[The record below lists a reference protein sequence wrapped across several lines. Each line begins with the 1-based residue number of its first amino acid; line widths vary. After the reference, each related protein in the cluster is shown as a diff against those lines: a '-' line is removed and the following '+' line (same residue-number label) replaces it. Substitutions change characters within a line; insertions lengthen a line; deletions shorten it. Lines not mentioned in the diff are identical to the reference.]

1 MGLQEPYMKLLN
13 FGSLN
18 LDYTYHVDHFVRPGE
33 TEASASRSFACG
45 GKGLNQS
52 VALAKSGAEVWHA
65 GAVGKLDGGI
75 LLKTLNA
82 AGVNTELVAQLEDIP
97 SGSAFIQ
104 VVPEG
109 ENSIVLDG
117 GANQAITR
125 EYISSVLS
133 HFVYGDWLILQN
145 EISELPYL
153 IEKAHDA
160 GMKIILNPSP
170 MNRSVWKMP
179 LGYVDIFLLNE
190 EEAAELSDHA
200 EDPLAELARRYPRAL
215 IVITLGAKGSIAIED
230 GIRYHQNAYP
240 ANPVDTVG
248 AGDTFTG
255 FLIGSLAEGVPLQDA
270 MRLAAKAAAI
280 SVTRKGASTS
290 IPELREVIAALA

>member
-1 MGLQEPYMKLLN
+1 MKLLN

-33 TEASASRSFACG
+33 TEASFSRSTACG

-52 VALAKSGAEVWHA
+52 VALAKSGAEVYHA
-65 GAVGKLDGGI
+65 GAVGAEDGAI
-75 LLKTLNA
+75 LLATLHN
-82 AGVNTELVAQLEDIP
+82 AGVNTDFVRQLADTP

-104 VVPEG
+104 VNSSG
-109 ENSIVLDG
+109 ENCIVLDG

-125 EYISSVLS
+125 EHIDAVLS
-133 HFVYGDWLILQN
+133 HFVNGDWLILQN

-153 IEKAHDA
+153 IEKAHDN
-160 GMKIILNPSP
+160 GMIIALNPSP
-170 MNRSVWKMP
+170 MNASVLKMP
-179 LGYVDIFLLNE
+179 LGYVNVFLLNE
-190 EEAAELSDHA
+190 DEAAVLSDNA
-200 EDPLAELARRYPRAL
+200 QDPLEELARRYPAAL
-215 IVITLGAKGSIAIED
+215 IVITLGSQGSIAMKD
-230 GIRYHQNAYP
+230 GCRYSQAAYP
-240 ANPVDTVG
+240 TEAVDTVG

-270 MRLAAKAAAI
+270 MRLASKAAAI

-290 IPELREVIAALA
+290 IPELKEVLASLS